1 VPAWIGG
8 SQVHRSSVGWRRPS
22 FILGTVGKLLGDL
35 GGPCGGGALLQKG
48 FIVSAG
54 NIFLVVTTV
63 ADTYKK

>member
-1 VPAWIGG
+1 VVAKFTGAPSAGG
-8 SQVHRSSVGWRRPS
+8 VRALFS
-22 FILGTVGKLLGDL
+22 FGTVGKLLGDL

-63 ADTYKK
+63 ADTYTK